1 MDIILHN
8 FLFKRYTLNSQF
20 LDLTSLEDA
29 SSQLKTAIDFSISD
43 LAKTDVKIFEQFR
56 NSVVQCFEYTY
67 QLSVKSLRR
76 YIELTSDN
84 PSLVDDWEFKDLIR
98 EAAVRGIIEKPQD
111 WFDYRKLR
119 NISSHAYSRSKAEE
133 VYQKAENLYYSSQS
147 LISFLKSKRGSS

>member
-1 MDIILHN
+1 M
-8 FLFKRYTLNSQF
+8 NSHF
-20 LDLTSLEDA
+20 LDLTSLDDA
-29 SSQLKTAIDFSISD
+29 SSQLKTAIGFSISD
-43 LAKTDVKIFEQFR
+43 LAKSDIKIFEQFR

-67 QLSVKSLRR
+67 ELSVKSIRR

-98 EAAVRGIIEKPQD
+98 EAAIRGIIENPQD

-133 VYQKAENLYYSSQS
+133 VYQKAEAHYHSSQS
-147 LISFLKSKRGSS
+147 LLSFLKSKRGFS

>member
-1 MDIILHN
+1 MGIILHN

-43 LAKTDVKIFEQFR
+43 LAKSDVKIFEQFR

-67 QLSVKSLRR
+67 ELSVKSLRR

-84 PSLVDDWEFKDLIR
+84 PSLVDDWEFKELIR